1 MKELT
6 LTQKI
11 LIATGAAVIVGA
23 AAVGVAALIKKRK
36 ELTGEIKELVI
47 DSDEL
52 EEIDE
57 EQEIAE

>member
-11 LIATGAAVIVGA
+11 LIATGAVVIAGA

-36 ELTGEIKELVI
+36 EMTGEIKELVI
-47 DSDEL
+47 DSDEI
-52 EEIDE
+52 EEIE
-57 EQEIAE
+57 EETEE